1 MYNYIVNLLDGEQ
14 LIFKNTYVSREVMLS
29 SLNESNSYLRIEEYI
44 IPKTEI
50 KYIKYLDF
58 LETNTESED
67 NK

>member
-14 LIFKNTYVSREVMLS
+14 LIFKNIFISREVMLS
-29 SLNESNSYLRIEEYI
+29 SLNESNSYLKIEEYI

-50 KYIKYLDF
+50 KYIKYLDHS
-58 LETNTESED
+58 EANTKGE